1 MSLARV
7 RLSAYEAGA
16 PGVIRRP
23 RPPFDG
29 PAPFPED
36 DMDFELTDIQREIQK
51 LTRDF
56 AARELIPNARKW
68 DEHHEWP
75 GDAVKKLAELSLLG
89 VAVPQELGGAG
100 LDNVCYAVAMEE
112 ISRGCASTGVIMSVN
127 NSLYCDPVMKY
138 GTEAQK
144 EEFLTP
150 YARGEKLGCFGLTE
164 PQAGSN
170 AADQQ
175 TTAVRKGDEYVINGS
190 KNWITNGPKADAI
203 VLFTMTDK
211 SKGNKGITAFLV
223 PTNTPGFTRAP
234 PDKKMGITAAHS
246 CSMFFED
253 MRVPAKN
260 ILGKE
265 GEGFKVA
272 MSTLDGGRIGI
283 ASQAIGIA
291 RAAFEEAVRYSQ
303 ERKTFGKPISEHQA
317 IQFML
322 ADMATELDA
331 ARLLLYQAALLKD
344 KGVRHSMES
353 AMAKLY
359 ASEMA
364 SRVANK
370 ALQVHGGMGY
380 SKEMDAERH
389 VRDARITEIYEGT
402 SEIQRIVISTNLLK
416 D

>member
-1 MSLARV
+1 MN
-7 RLSAYEAGA
+7 
-16 PGVIRRP
+16 
-23 RPPFDG
+23 
-29 PAPFPED
+29 
-36 DMDFELTDIQREIQK
+36 FELTDIQRETQ
-51 LTRDF
+51 RMCREF

-68 DEHHEWP
+68 DETHAWP
-75 GDAVKKLAELSLLG
+75 TEAVKKLAELSLLG
-89 VAVPQELGGAG
+89 VAVPEQHGGAG
-100 LDNVCYAVAMEE
+100 LDNVCYAIAMEE

-127 NSLYCDPVMKY
+127 NSLYCDPVSKY
-138 GTEAQK
+138 GTEEQK
-144 EEFLTP
+144 KEFLTP
-150 YARGEKLGCFGLTE
+150 YASGEKLGCFGLTE
-164 PQAGSN
+164 PEAGSD
-170 AADQQ
+170 AAAQQ
-175 TTAVRKGDEYVINGS
+175 TVAVRRGDEYVINGS

-203 VLFTMTDK
+203 VLFTMTNK
-211 SKGNKGITAFLV
+211 EAGNKGITAFIV
-223 PTNTPGFTRAP
+223 PTNTPGFIRAE
-234 PDKKMGITAAHS
+234 PDKKMGISAAHS

-253 MRVPAKN
+253 MRVPAKYL
-260 ILGKE
+260 LGKE

-283 ASQAIGIA
+283 AAQALGIA
-291 RAAFEEAVRYSQ
+291 RAAFEEAVRYSG
-303 ERKTFGKPISEHQA
+303 ERKTFGKPIRDHQA

-322 ADMATELDA
+322 ADMATEIDA
-331 ARLLLYQAALLKD
+331 ARLLVHQAAVLKD

-402 SEIQRIVISTNLLK
+402 SEIQRIVISANLLK

>member
-1 MSLARV
+1 MN
-7 RLSAYEAGA
+7 
-16 PGVIRRP
+16 
-23 RPPFDG
+23 
-29 PAPFPED
+29 
-36 DMDFELTDIQREIQK
+36 FELTDVQREIQRM
-51 LTRDF
+51 TREF
-56 AARELIPNARKW
+56 AAKELIPNARKW
-68 DEHHEWP
+68 DETHAWP
-75 GDAVKKLAELSLLG
+75 TDAVKKLAELSLLG
-89 VAVPQELGGAG
+89 VAVPENQGGAG
-100 LDNVCYAVAMEE
+100 LDNVCYAIAMEE

-144 EEFLTP
+144 EQFLAP
-150 YARGEKLGCFGLTE
+150 FARGEKLGCFGLTE
-164 PQAGSN
+164 PEAGSD
-170 AADQQ
+170 AAAQK
-175 TTAVRKGDEYVINGS
+175 TVAVRRGDEYVINGS

-203 VLFTMTDK
+203 VLFTMTNK
-211 SKGNKGITAFLV
+211 EAGNKGITAFLV
-223 PTNTPGFTRAP
+223 PTNTPGFIRAE
-234 PDKKMGITAAHS
+234 PDKKMGISAAWS

-260 ILGKE
+260 MLGKE

-283 ASQAIGIA
+283 ASQALGIA
-291 RAAFEEAVRYSQ
+291 RAAYEEAVRYSG
-303 ERKTFGKPISEHQA
+303 ERKSFGKPIREHQA
-317 IQFML
+317 IQFMI
-322 ADMATELDA
+322 ADMATEIDA
-331 ARLLLYQAALLKD
+331 ARLLVWRAALLKD
-344 KGVRHSMES
+344 RGVRHGAES

-402 SEIQRIVISTNLLK
+402 SEIQRIVISANLLK
-416 D
+416 E